1 MNKVSRE
8 VLLERTTEAEV
19 FQDMDNFELLND
31 SSTFALSLRLQ
42 FPKFSKG
49 FTSSD
54 FEPFVRSHVGESNLV
69 SLGRLSFPNEW
80 QMQVTNKDVRE
91 SLIRLGR
98 TKINTRTCWITPLSQ
113 SEVRG
118 YIHWIPTAV
127 SNKKLETLLRA
138 YGEVLLMENQ
148 KQNKFTCKVESDA
161 RYFGLY
167 LKSGKTMDDVPHF
180 IRVEN
185 YHGLITIRGRN
196 PACFHC
202 KEIGHRKSECKMF
215 REKVSDYSMRA
226 AHSAK
231 PRIKARGK
239 RHNPKKEDVGPKAMD
254 QGIQTGEGIVTC
266 PECRKEQLAAEKAAA
281 EARELASAAEGTELA
296 SAAEGTEQASEA
308 GASKLDVK
316 TLASMPYVH
325 VPEFQA
331 AIMKK
336 TRKQKIQE
344 EFDAKLEKARKGP
357 FLDLAKV
364 AEEMMA
370 KNDETKPDSTPKD
383 TVAALNA
390 ANVVPENA
398 ESVELGPL
406 ARLEQLKRN
415 IEEIL
420 AKTKENLELEF
431 EASRQLLLVREAEK
445 SAAPE
450 GKKKRKRRK
459 KKKVVETEA
468 VEIELDPTTVPKDFL

>member
-91 SLIRLGR
+91 NLIRLGR

-127 SNKKLETLLRA
+127 SNKKLETLLRS

-231 PRIKARGK
+231 PRMKARGR
-239 RHNPKKEDVGPKAMD
+239 RHNPKKDDVGPKAKD
-254 QGIQTGEGIVTC
+254 QEIQTGEGIVTC

-281 EARELASAAEGTELA
+281 EARELASAAVGTELA
-296 SAAEGTEQASEA
+296 SAAEGTVAGASEQASEA
-308 GASKLDVK
+308 GASKLDMK
-316 TLASMPYVH
+316 TLASTPYAH

-331 AIMKK
+331 AIKKK
-336 TRKQKIQE
+336 TRKQKKQE
-344 EFDAKLEKARKGP
+344 EFDAK
-357 FLDLAKV
+357 V
-364 AEEMMA
+364 ANEMMA
-370 KNDETKPDSTPKD
+370 KNDDTKPDSSPND

-390 ANVVPENA
+390 ANVAPENA
-398 ESVELGPL
+398 ESVELGPF

-420 AKTKENLELEF
+420 AKTKENLDLEF
-431 EASRQLLLVREAEK
+431 EASRQLLLAKEAEK
-445 SAAPE
+445 SAAPD